1 MKRGKRWTLA
11 LILCLVVATIGAA
24 AAGCG
29 KAKTYVINFNS
40 MGGERLPRR
49 NTPQVTQ
56 NSTFPR
62 PRKAISTDSG
72 SSAGITTRRVRTVKP
87 QTPRIST

>member
-24 AAGCG
+24 VAGCG

-40 MGGERLPRR
+40 MGGGNGCRGRIHRR
-49 NTPQVTQ
+49 
-56 NSTFPR
+56 
-62 PRKAISTDSG
+62 
-72 SSAGITTRRVRTVKP
+72 
-87 QTPRIST
+87 